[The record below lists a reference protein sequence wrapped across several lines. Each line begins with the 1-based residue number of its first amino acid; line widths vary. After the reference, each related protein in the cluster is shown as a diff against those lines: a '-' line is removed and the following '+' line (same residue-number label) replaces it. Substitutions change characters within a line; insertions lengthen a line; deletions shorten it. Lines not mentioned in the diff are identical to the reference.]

1 MCQVSIPSF
10 ATGLP
15 AYYVLAVSEASSNLS
30 RYDGVRYGVRQPSGD
45 LQEMYNSTR
54 MLGLG
59 DEVKRRIIM
68 GTYALSAGY
77 YDAYYKRAQ
86 QVRTIIKKELYGALS
101 TYDALLCPTAPTP
114 AYKIGEV
121 VSDPLA
127 MYKGDLMLVGCNL
140 AGLPGISVPC
150 GTVDEVDGKLPV
162 GLQILG
168 KPFGEKGIIDIAHV
182 FERTSSFTADFGPL

>member
-1 MCQVSIPSF
+1 MHQVSVPSF
-10 ATGLP
+10 ANGLP

-30 RYDGVRYGVRQPSGD
+30 RYDGVRYGVRQASED

-86 QVRTIIKKELYGALS
+86 QVRTMVKNELCGALS
-101 TYDALLCPTAPTP
+101 SYDALLCPTAPTP

-150 GTVDEVDGKLPV
+150 GIVEEADGKLPV

-168 KPFGEKGIIDIAHV
+168 KPFDEKGIIDIAHV
-182 FERTSSFTADFGPL
+182 FERTTPLAAELRPT